1 MNYIGLVSKM
11 ATLYSKT
18 KCPKCLDGSL
28 TKVGQMIRC
37 TCGWW
42 DCTEEKDDETPIQA
56 VIVAQA
62 IYS

>member
-1 MNYIGLVSKM
+1 M

-18 KCPKCLDGSL
+18 RCPKCFDGSL
-28 TKVGQMIRC
+28 AKIGQMIRC

-42 DCTEEKDDETPIQA
+42 GFTEEEEDEAPNQA

-62 IYS
+62 IVS

>member
-1 MNYIGLVSKM
+1 M

-28 TKVGQMIRC
+28 TKIGQMIRC

-42 DCTEEKDDETPIQA
+42 GTTEEKDDETPIQA
-56 VIVAQA
+56 VHVAQV
-62 IYS
+62 IVS